1 MRRDMDLVRRI
12 LIAMEE
18 SDDGVVD
25 GEALVSDAHDL
36 RSVAYHFAIMQQAGF
51 LTAMV
56 GDTVTGEVQSAFADG
71 LTWQGQDFLAS
82 IRSDKVWAKMKLAL
96 RKSIGSASWETIRS
110 VGVKLGTAALEAQ
123 LGI

>member
-18 SDDGVVD
+18 SDDGIVD

-36 RSVAYHFAIMQQAGF
+36 RSVAHHFEIMQQAEF
-51 LTAMV
+51 LSATV
-56 GDTVTGEVQSAFADG
+56 CDTVSGEVVSAFADG
-71 LTWQGQDFLAS
+71 LTWKGHDFLAS
-82 IRSDKVWAKMKLAL
+82 VRSDRVWAKIKLAL
-96 RKSIGSASWETIRS
+96 TKSIGSASLDTIKS
-110 VGVKLGTAALEAQ
+110 VGVKIGTAALEAQ

>member
-12 LIAMEE
+12 LIALEE

-25 GEALVSDAHDL
+25 GGSLVSDGHDL
-36 RSVAYHFAIMQQAGF
+36 RSVAYHFGIMQQAGF

-56 GDTVTGEVQSAFADG
+56 GDTVTGEVHSALAEG
-71 LTWQGQDFLAS
+71 LTWEGQDFLAA
-82 IRSDKVWAKMKLAL
+82 IRSDKVWMKIKHAL
-96 RKSIGSASWETIRS
+96 RKSIGSASWETVKS

-123 LGI
+123 LGL